1 MLRIHTS
8 TPACVDVL
16 WEPLLLLWGGAGG
29 EEAGAPHRA
38 RQTIVPLLHDALAS
52 PRTTSLLPAAPGIA
66 TASTGAWGMNESATY
81 NNHAC
86 LRFTYIFVARI
97 HGRLS
102 CHAPVGRLRLTVD
115 RFLALGIY
123 RYPEMICYDTP
134 AAWAHNDDMLWLCV
148 SPFHLSQSIN
158 SPLWRH

>member
-1 MLRIHTS
+1 MRAYEMTPCLSVCLSASVIQSMIVIAWTPNCMASDAGLVTS
-8 TPACVDVL
+8 DHAYDARCV
-16 WEPLLLLWGGAGG
+16 G
-29 EEAGAPHRA
+29 
-38 RQTIVPLLHDALAS
+38 
-52 PRTTSLLPAAPGIA
+52 
-66 TASTGAWGMNESATY
+66 NESATY